1 MVKLD
6 CTLPN
11 LRNICRH
18 KSIDFKFYSFFSN
31 DNDLLEKIREVM
43 TGGPSIVFKRKSVAI
58 ETFVRK
64 SDNQR
69 KSIVGIDV
77 RQLYPYSMCQ
87 DSPAGLLM
95 RWDYNEEVQ
104 KFMAGQNRV

>member
-1 MVKLD
+1 MIMTCLK
-6 CTLPN
+6 
-11 LRNICRH
+11 
-18 KSIDFKFYSFFSN
+18 KYG
-31 DNDLLEKIREVM
+31 EVM

-87 DSPAGLLM
+87 DSPQACDEM
-95 RWDYNEEVQ
+95 DYNEEVQ
-104 KFMAGQNRV
+104 KFMARTKSS